1 MATPAFGHL
10 KSATDLMTPYAAIRA
25 GFVQMALEKSRK
37 ANPLIAD
44 ARAIKVR
51 ACAAATASQLLQMP
65 EIRTAMLTASGLS
78 DKAAGHLEEA
88 DKQTAM
94 LGLVRN
100 FLDPA
105 GDQFVEELVF
115 RFLLTKGDTLGGS
128 MRNIAGAL
136 AQRKLSRAI
145 ISSLRLANQ
154 QYYWLHSKTK
164 SWAPAQAEDAD
175 IEIHLNGLSWRRG
188 KRPRTILY
196 NITVP
201 LIKNNIDLC
210 LFDCDHQAIS
220 RDTCKSPES
229 YLDLG
234 ELKGGIDPAGAD
246 EHWKT
251 ARTALLR
258 IEAGFAKINPRP
270 KYFFIAAAIEAKMAA
285 EIWQMLSGNQ
295 LDNAA
300 NLTNDRQLDAI
311 AKWLC
316 ML

>member
-1 MATPAFGHL
+1 MPATAFRHL
-10 KSATDLMTPYAAIRA
+10 KSVADLITPYAAIRA

-37 ANPLIAD
+37 ATPLIAD
-44 ARAIKVR
+44 ARTLKLR
-51 ACAAATASQLLQMP
+51 ASEAATAGQLLSMP
-65 EIRTAMLTASGLS
+65 EIRSAMLTASGLS
-78 DKAAGHLEEA
+78 DKAVGHLQED
-88 DKQTAM
+88 DKQTAI
-94 LGLVRN
+94 LSLVRN
-100 FLDPA
+100 FLEPA
-105 GDQFVEELVF
+105 GDHFVEELVF

-154 QYYWLHSKTK
+154 QYYWLHSKTN
-164 SWAPAQAEDAD
+164 SWAQVQSEDAD
-175 IEIHLNGLSWRRG
+175 IEIHLNGLAWRRG
-188 KRPRTILY
+188 KKPRVLLY

-210 LFDCDHQAIS
+210 LFDCDHETIS
-220 RDTCKSPES
+220 KDTCKLPKS
-229 YLDLG
+229 YLALG

-258 IEAGFAKINPRP
+258 IEAGFAKINLRP
-270 KYFFIAAAIEAKMAA
+270 KYFFIAAAIETKMAS
-285 EIWQMLSGNQ
+285 EIWQLLSDNQ

-316 ML
+316 LL